1 MPTFL
6 KSYAAKELA
15 WNITI
20 AVPVD
25 AGISA
30 MLSAIFS
37 CYAKLGGVKQR

>member
-20 AVPVD
+20 AVPVN

-30 MLSAIFS
+30 MLSTNFPG
-37 CYAKLGGVKQR
+37 YAKLGGEVE